1 MAKKEGFEYRVRVY
15 VRPIGTEVYDC
26 YIINVFAL
34 SYNDEVREVNK
45 WFKSIAWKKPM
56 EGYFVTFGND
66 IRTYLANQ
74 EFD

>member
-45 WFKSIAWKKPM
+45 WFKSIAWKNLWKVILLPL
-56 EGYFVTFGND
+56 ETIFVH
-66 IRTYLANQ
+66 I
-74 EFD
+74 